1 MTVLPASCRSP
12 PAGHLTMLTRRIQ
25 KSLALPCAAN
35 RMDLLLCSY
44 FGLFMLFTSYLYR
57 SRVRI
62 REIVSYFFLQVSGS
76 GASAGLAQG
85 WPGATVS
92 GTAAGGPGGGERGH
106 LLPRG
111 HTRML
116 SSRRPVSDSMRSAVS
131 WLAENAVV

>member
-1 MTVLPASCRSP
+1 
-12 PAGHLTMLTRRIQ
+12 
-25 KSLALPCAAN
+25 
-35 RMDLLLCSY
+35 MDLLLCSY

-106 LLPRG
+106 LLYPRLHPDAEQQEAG
-111 HTRML
+111 VRL
-116 SSRRPVSDSMRSAVS
+116 DAQRGQ
-131 WLAENAVV
+131 LAGREGRGADDPG